1 MYLKLFASI
10 VLSFFLMTAC
20 QDAENADE
28 ANNQQSNETT
38 EIPQEAFDKP
48 ANSPA
53 NVTDAEFNQFIAVM
67 NEAQL
72 INMQAQSEMLKSLEE
87 IGLDTQRYN
96 KIFKEQEDPDLPV
109 EATDEELK
117 KFEQAIESFEDI
129 HTNNQAKI
137 EAVLEKN
144 DLTPERFQEIEMAIR
159 TKPEMQKRFQ
169 ELMQENQQMN

>member
-10 VLSFFLMTAC
+10 VLSLFLMTAC
-20 QDAENADE
+20 ESDE
-28 ANNQQSNETT
+28 ANKQQDKESG
-38 EIPQEAFDKP
+38 IPQEAFDKP

-53 NVTDAEFNQFIAVM
+53 NITDAEFNQFIAVM
-67 NEAQL
+67 NEARL

-96 KIFKEQEDPDLPV
+96 KIFKEQQDPDLPV
-109 EATDEELK
+109 DATDEELK
-117 KFEQAIESFEDI
+117 KFEQATEAFEDI
-129 HTNNQAKI
+129 NVSNQSKI

-159 TKPEMQKRFQ
+159 TDPEVQKRFQ
-169 ELMQENQQMN
+169 ELIQEDQQMN

>member
-10 VLSFFLMTAC
+10 VLSLFLMTAC
-20 QDAENADE
+20 ESDETNKQQDKE
-28 ANNQQSNETT
+28 SG
-38 EIPQEAFDKP
+38 IPQEAFDKP

-53 NVTDAEFNQFIAVM
+53 NITDAEFNQFIAIM
-67 NEAQL
+67 NEARL
-72 INMQAQSEMLKSLEE
+72 INMDAQSKMLKSLEE

-96 KIFKEQEDPDLPV
+96 KIFKEQQDPDLPV

-159 TKPEMQKRFQ
+159 TKPEVQKRFQ
-169 ELMQENQQMN
+169 ELMQRNQTMN